1 MGLGI
6 GIGTQL
12 RVRARDRDTGLGIG
26 IVRRSPTYSPELT
39 KKRACGD
46 MSTWFRVR
54 IRLGYTGG
62 VRKSVSATSSSA
74 GKYE

>member
-12 RVRARDRDTGLGIG
+12 RVRDRDRDTGLGIG

-39 KKRACGD
+39 KKRACGE
-46 MSTWFRVR
+46 MSTWLRVRFRVR
-54 IRLGYTGG
+54 FGARVRTLGL
-62 VRKSVSATSSSA
+62 SSRQS
-74 GKYE
+74 

>member
-12 RVRARDRDTGLGIG
+12 RVRDRDRDTGLGIG

-39 KKRACGD
+39 KKRACGE
-46 MSTWFRVR
+46 MSTWLRVR
-54 IRLGYTGG
+54 VRVRVRMHTLKHLNGG
-62 VRKSVSATSSSA
+62 RQ
-74 GKYE
+74 EQE